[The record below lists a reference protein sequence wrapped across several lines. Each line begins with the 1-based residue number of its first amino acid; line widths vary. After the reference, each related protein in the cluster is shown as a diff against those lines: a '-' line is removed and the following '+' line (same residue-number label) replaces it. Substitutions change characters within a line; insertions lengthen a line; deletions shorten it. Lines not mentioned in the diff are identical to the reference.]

1 MSDSELEPTNVTP
14 SKKSPTISWSL
25 FRNPT
30 WTGAIQTSSLGLVI
44 EACEAA
50 YQMEVAT
57 SLLFEISGALLL
69 RDLTA
74 RTVSRLILLYCW
86 GSHALAVL
94 AVLAVLCYIR
104 VVGFLLQ

>member
-1 MSDSELEPTNVTP
+1 
-14 SKKSPTISWSL
+14 
-25 FRNPT
+25 
-30 WTGAIQTSSLGLVI
+30 
-44 EACEAA
+44 
-50 YQMEVAT
+50 
-57 SLLFEISGALLL
+57 LFEISGALLL